1 MKTIETERLILREL
15 KETDLEDIYHNW
27 ASDDEVTKYLEWNT
41 HETIDITKIVLNGWL
56 KAYEMTPCYRFGIVN
71 KETNEL
77 MGMIDVVKFIND
89 NEPFIGFSSGKRFWN
104 NGYMSEALSALL
116 KLLKEDGY
124 HKFHT
129 WSLKENVAAIRV
141 IEKNN
146 FKYIRTENR
155 QFSNFKPVM
164 VDINIYKL
172 EY

>member
-1 MKTIETERLILREL
+1 MKNIETEKLILREL

-27 ASDDEVTKYLEWNT
+27 ASNDEVTKYLEWNT
-41 HETIDITKIVLNGWL
+41 HETIEITKIVLNGWL
-56 KAYEMTPCYRFGIVN
+56 KAYETKPCYRYGIVN

-89 NEPFIGFSSGKRFWN
+89 NEPFIGFSLGRKYWN
-104 NGYMSEALSALL
+104 QGYMSEALTSLL
-116 KLLKEDGY
+116 KQLKEDGY

-129 WSLKENVAAIRV
+129 WSLIENGAAIRV
-141 IEKNN
+141 IEKNG
-146 FKYIRTENR
+146 FKCINTENR

-164 VDINIYKL
+164 VEINNYEL